1 MDNDNQ
7 QHEEYEEGSVKFM
20 QEILTEKSIAS
31 VIMGE
36 SGTVVVQYVD
46 KITVFN
52 RENSASLAAKL
63 LSLIAETQQ
72 N

>member
-46 KITVFN
+46 KITVFS